1 MKNMRKNYERGQY
14 ETLHPTQPV
23 LYPRQLHWSEI
34 RYEKNNPTIKPIRTR
49 TTKRNGG
56 NPMNQLNQELKA
68 VQNSKRILV
77 KELNNTTD
85 PHIREKLQHYI
96 NGYSKEETRILQQL
110 NLQLKDITL
119 TEEEDDNQ

>member
-1 MKNMRKNYERGQY
+1 
-14 ETLHPTQPV
+14 
-23 LYPRQLHWSEI
+23 
-34 RYEKNNPTIKPIRTR
+34 
-49 TTKRNGG
+49 
-56 NPMNQLNQELKA
+56 MNQLNQELKA
-68 VQNSKRILV
+68 VQNSKRILT
-77 KELNNTTD
+77 KEQNNTTD

>member
-1 MKNMRKNYERGQY
+1 
-14 ETLHPTQPV
+14 
-23 LYPRQLHWSEI
+23 
-34 RYEKNNPTIKPIRTR
+34 
-49 TTKRNGG
+49 
-56 NPMNQLNQELKA
+56 MNQLNQELKA
-68 VQNSKRILV
+68 VQNSKRILT